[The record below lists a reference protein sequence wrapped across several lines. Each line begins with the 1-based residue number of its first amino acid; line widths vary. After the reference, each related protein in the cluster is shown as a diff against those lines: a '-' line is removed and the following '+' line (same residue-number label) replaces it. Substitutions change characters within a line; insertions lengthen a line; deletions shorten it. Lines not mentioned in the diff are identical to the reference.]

1 MKDQY
6 DQIAEVDTIVEKDD
20 VEKFNPWHDAR
31 GRFTTAGG
39 GGGRG
44 SFSANPKTKA
54 GQLAIQRAYNA
65 GKNTTFN
72 RHKESKGENVHQNMQ
87 WIQSAGNYRNRRV
100 NGKPA
105 QGSFRGN
112 RQKPGYNKPTS
123 GQGLNSMTNTFTTSK
138 PTNYL
143 QGTGSSSK
151 PKQQTTSKPAASKPK
166 TTTTSK
172 PKTTQS
178 KPASTSKPK
187 QTNKPAAGAKK
198 PSTSHKTVDGKDM
211 SKKVDTS
218 NLSRKKA
225 MDYVARQQGYKGQ
238 GRVVKNRTEFQDA
251 VKKSGVVMYRTLGD
265 GTDII
270 SGRTTKASKFID
282 YMKTGSED
290 QLSLNGSGGSVYGQG
305 IYAASTK
312 ITPGKK
318 PSRKEQMKAAE
329 ESIDYQWRGQGK
341 TVAMTL
347 DPSAKVAKYDD
358 IYSEFNRLSRS
369 EQNKY
374 SGDMGVY
381 AAAKGYD
388 AMTTLVDR
396 RNQTYYTMV
405 YNRTKM
411 VFYDTTYDN
420 MLPSDLGY
428 NDTRMPVGAF

>member
-6 DQIAEVDTIVEKDD
+6 DQIAEVDAIVEKDD

-87 WIQSAGNYRNRRV
+87 WIQSGGNYGNRRV
-100 NGKPA
+100 NGQRA

-123 GQGLNSMTNTFTTSK
+123 GQGLNSRTNTFTTSK

-143 QGTGSSSK
+143 QGNSSSSK
-151 PKQQTTSKPAASKPK
+151 PKQQTTSKPAA
-166 TTTTSK
+166 SK

-198 PSTSHKTVDGKDM
+198 PSTSHKVVNGKD
-211 SKKVDTS
+211 
-218 NLSRKKA
+218 LRKTINTKGLDRQEA
-225 MDYVARQQGYKGQ
+225 MDHVAKMQGFKGQ
-238 GRVVKNRTEFQDA
+238 GRVIKDHREFEKA
-251 VKKSGVVMYRTLGD
+251 VEKSGVVMYRTLGD
-265 GTDII
+265 GTDVI
-270 SGRTTKASKFID
+270 SKKTTSASKFID
-282 YMKTGSED
+282 YLKKGSED
-290 QLSLNGSGGSVYGQG
+290 QLSLNGSGGSAYGQG
-305 IYAASTK
+305 VYTASTK

-318 PSRKEQMKAAE
+318 PSRKNQYTAAN
-329 ESIDYQWRGQGK
+329 ESIDYQRRGQGK

-347 DPSAKVAKYDD
+347 DPSAKVADYDKVYVD
-358 IYSEFNRLSRS
+358 FINLPQSERR
-369 EQNKY
+369 KY
-374 SGDMGVY
+374 SGDIGVY
-381 AAAKGYD
+381 AAAQGYD
-388 AMTTLVDR
+388 AMTTQVYGGA
-396 RNQTYYTMV
+396 YYTMV

-411 VFYDTTYDN
+411 VFFDTTFDN
-420 MLPSDLGY
+420 LVPSDLGF
-428 NDTRMPVGAF
+428 NDTRMPVVAF

>member
-6 DQIAEVDTIVEKDD
+6 DQIAEVDTIVEKSED

-54 GQLAIQRAYNA
+54 GQMAIARAYQGGHQTA
-65 GKNTTFN
+65 FN
-72 RHKESKGENVHQNMQ
+72 RHKESKGENVHQNYR
-87 WIQSAGNYRNRRV
+87 WINSTGRR
-100 NGKPA
+100 
-105 QGSFRGN
+105 GSFPGT
-112 RQKPGYNKPTS
+112 RQKPGYTGTTS
-123 GQGLNSMTNTFTTSK
+123 GRGLNTRTNTLTNTK
-138 PTNYL
+138 PTNHL
-143 QGTGSSSK
+143 PNSMRPSNTTSTASK
-151 PKQQTTSKPAASKPK
+151 PKTTSKPAASQ
-166 TTTTSK
+166 

-238 GRVVKNRTEFQDA
+238 GRVIKNRTEFQDA

-358 IYSEFNRLSRS
+358 IYQEFNRLSRS

-428 NDTRMPVGAF
+428 NDTRMPVGAL

>member
-6 DQIAEVDTIVEKDD
+6 DQIAEVDTIVEKSED

-54 GQLAIQRAYNA
+54 GQLAIQRAYNS
-65 GKNTTFN
+65 GKHTTFN
-72 RHKESKGENVHQNMQ
+72 RHKESKGENVYQNYK
-87 WIQSAGNYRNRRV
+87 WLNSRG
-100 NGKPA
+100 
-105 QGSFRGN
+105 GSFPGSR
-112 RQKPGYNKPTS
+112 KPKGFTGTTS
-123 GQGLNSMTNTFTTSK
+123 RNGLNARTNTRTYSK
-138 PTNYL
+138 PPKNYL
-143 QGTGSSSK
+143 QGTGSSSNTSASK
-151 PKQQTTSKPAASKPK
+151 PKQQTTSKPAASQPK

-238 GRVVKNRTEFQDA
+238 GRVIKNRTEFQDA

-358 IYSEFNRLSRS
+358 IYQEFNRLSRS

>member
-6 DQIAEVDTIVEKDD
+6 DQIAEVDTIVEKSED

-54 GQLAIQRAYNA
+54 GQLAIQRAYNS
-65 GKNTTFN
+65 GKHTTFN

-123 GQGLNSMTNTFTTSK
+123 GQGLNSRTNTFTTSK

-178 KPASTSKPK
+178 KPASS
-187 QTNKPAAGAKK
+187 KPAAGAKR
-198 PSTSHKTVDGKDM
+198 PSTSHKMVTGKDIR
-211 SKKVDTS
+211 KQVDTS
-218 NLSRKKA
+218 NMNKKQA
-225 MDYVARQQGYKGQ
+225 MDHVARMQGYKGQ
-238 GRVVKNRTEFQDA
+238 GRVVSDRKEFENA
-251 VKKSGVVMYRTLGD
+251 VKKSGIVKYRTLGD
-265 GTDII
+265 GTDVK
-270 SGRTTKASKFID
+270 TKKNTKASTFID
-282 YMKTGSED
+282 YMKKGTED
-290 QLSLNGSGGSVYGQG
+290 QLSLNGSGGSAYGQG
-305 IYAASTK
+305 IYTASTK
-312 ITPGKK
+312 MTPGKK
-318 PSRKEQMKAAE
+318 PSRQAQETAAE
-329 ESIDYQWRGQGK
+329 GSIDYQPRGQGK
-341 TVAMTL
+341 TIAMTL
-347 DPSAKVAKYDD
+347 DPSAKVGDYDTLYRELRNLTRGEKD
-358 IYSEFNRLSRS
+358 TYSC
-369 EQNKY
+369 
-374 SGDMGVY
+374 DVGVY

-388 AMTTLVDR
+388 AVTTQIWGDEH
-396 RNQTYYTMV
+396 YTMV

-411 VFYDTTYDN
+411 IFFDETYDN
-420 MLPSDLGY
+420 ITPSDQANYYKFDNLV
-428 NDTRMPVGAF
+428 PVSTF